1 VIAVAAS
8 VAAAATLVGAMFA
21 VVTSVAAVGA
31 LVGITIAVIA
41 AFLQWLQRYY

>member
-1 VIAVAAS
+1 
-8 VAAAATLVGAMFA
+8 MFA